1 MRAVR
6 RAVQPVAGWPRQ
18 VQILALYDK
27 LHLVDAHKVGAYVAG
42 LQQADGSFEGDE
54 WGEVDTRFTY
64 CALSCLS
71 ILHCTVR
78 SRPLQL
84 PSRGPSMV
92 KDAPRSA
99 ASFARTSLAAAPHS
113 TSTDLR
119 PPPPD
124 VSCALTAALPEP
136 YECGAQELIDVKGA
150 MNFVAA
156 CRNFDGGFGA
166 TPGDESHAG
175 QIFTAVGALAIG
187 GGLHHVDRDL
197 LGWWLC
203 ERQVKGGGLNG
214 ASPPTQPPLQ
224 PFPLPFFLRT
234 RRRPPPVAAEPTTQ
248 PPHRPAREAAGRV
261 LLVVGAVQSVH
272 RGAAGVD

>member
-71 ILHCTVR
+71 ILHCTVC

-92 KDAPRSA
+92 KDAPKQRGV
-99 ASFARTSLAAAPHS
+99 FCEN
-113 TSTDLR
+113 
-119 PPPPD
+119 
-124 VSCALTAALPEP
+124 VSCCCTTLHVHRLTA
-136 YECGAQELIDVKGA
+136 
-150 MNFVAA
+150 
-156 CRNFDGGFGA
+156 
-166 TPGDESHAG
+166 
-175 QIFTAVGALAIG
+175 
-187 GGLHHVDRDL
+187 
-197 LGWWLC
+197 
-203 ERQVKGGGLNG
+203 
-214 ASPPTQPPLQ
+214 
-224 PFPLPFFLRT
+224 
-234 RRRPPPVAAEPTTQ
+234 PTT
-248 PPHRPAREAAGRV
+248 GCIV
-261 LLVVGAVQSVH
+261 CFD
-272 RGAAGVD
+272 RGAA